1 MALFGNDQRNVLVVL
16 IISLHSGKENI
27 SNQTK
32 SRRKSLQ
39 FCCHSKKNCKSRTS
53 LSQSTKEIFNLAGF
67 IVDSVQL
74 SLERTERPLIVSRPE
89 QYQEPQVEHFIT
101 QQDVCRPL
109 IRRYTTITFDSPSY
123 IHSASKGSHSRN
135 FTLFFS
141 ILKPSLN

>member
-1 MALFGNDQRNVLVVL
+1 MREREREREMALFGDDQRNVLVVL

-53 LSQSTKEIFNLAGF
+53 LSQFTKEIFNLAGF

-89 QYQEPQVEHFIT
+89 QYQEPQVERFH
-101 QQDVCRPL
+101 
-109 IRRYTTITFDSPSY
+109 YTAGRLWAADTKIYNDYF
-123 IHSASKGSHSRN
+123 
-135 FTLFFS
+135 
-141 ILKPSLN
+141 

>member
-1 MALFGNDQRNVLVVL
+1 MREREREGEMALFGNDQRNVLVVL

-89 QYQEPQVEHFIT
+89 QYQEPQVGRFH
-101 QQDVCRPL
+101 
-109 IRRYTTITFDSPSY
+109 YTAGRL
-123 IHSASKGSHSRN
+123 SAADTKIYN
-135 FTLFFS
+135 DYF
-141 ILKPSLN
+141 